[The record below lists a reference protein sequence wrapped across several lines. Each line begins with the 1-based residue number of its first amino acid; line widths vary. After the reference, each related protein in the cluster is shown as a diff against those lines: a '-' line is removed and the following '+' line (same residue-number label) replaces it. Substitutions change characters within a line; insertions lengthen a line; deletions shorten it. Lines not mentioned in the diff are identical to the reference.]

1 MSFSFFGGMMFVSG
15 ACNCS
20 SALCGGRGFRYDRDM
35 FKKSFSQNYE
45 NEDEF
50 IKICSNV
57 KDRRKRTMVSDEGKC
72 IVIVYVVRK
81 FA

>member
-1 MSFSFFGGMMFVSG
+1 
-15 ACNCS
+15 
-20 SALCGGRGFRYDRDM
+20 M

-45 NEDEF
+45 NDDEF

-57 KDRRKRTMVSDEGKC
+57 KDRRKRTMVSDEGKY